1 MAQRILLSFLFITL
15 LPVMPASAQVSPA
28 SPDQGKPAVVVPAD
42 AESDEAKTA
51 ALAKAA
57 QNPIADLISFPLQ
70 NNTAFGIGPYERA
83 QNELLIER
91 SFHCTSRKDWNLI
104 TRTIWPQ
111 LVQPDPTQ
119 PTKGWTGFGDLN
131 PSFFRLRPLPTN

>member
-1 MAQRILLSFLFITL
+1 MAKCFLLLLCLILL
-15 LPVMPASAQVSPA
+15 PGMPAAAQDKQA
-28 SPDQGKPAVVVPAD
+28 SPDPGKPAAAGPAD

-83 QNELLIER
+83 QNELLIESQR
-91 SFHCTSRKDWNLI
+91 EVKDI
-104 TRTIWPQ
+104 PQ
-111 LVQPDPTQ
+111 DGSHSSGRRADVKTP
-119 PTKGWTGFGDLN
+119 GHWYF
-131 PSFFRLRPLPTN
+131 